1 MEAEI
6 CNNPEA
12 LKAMVACV
20 DVTKR
25 LRKIAHQL
33 GVQGRPWLR
42 ALPSRRGLQSHKL
55 VSVLSSIVYRCDV
68 YAQFQ
73 NVRTFQKVHEAS
85 KRKRHRAG
93 QQAVGE
99 RELELTK
106 ARMFA
111 RLATEHF
118 RTVADDK
125 RIFSMPT
132 PKVAGTPF
140 LRTWARQILSA

>member
-1 MEAEI
+1 MSQSAFG
-6 CNNPEA
+6 
-12 LKAMVACV
+12 
-20 DVTKR
+20 R
-25 LRKIAHQL
+25 LRTSFC
-33 GVQGRPWLR
+33 VQGHPWLR
-42 ALPSRRGLQSHKL
+42 ALPSGRKLQSHKL
-55 VSVLSSIVYRCDV
+55 VSVLSSIVYRCDAYV
-68 YAQFQ
+68 HFQ

-125 RIFSMPT
+125 HIFSMPT
-132 PKVAGTPF
+132 PKHQHIQVAPSTRSWRSSGIQAKVTHF
-140 LRTWARQILSA
+140 MEWFTT